1 MKTNSFL
8 IAMLVAV
15 LPSLSKAQN
24 AQPGW
29 TLKQCIEYGL
39 KNYGGIRLAQYQ
51 VETANQQAREAI
63 SQYLPQVTGSGT
75 FTDNIKLQRS
85 VIPANTF
92 GNPEPLT
99 IAFGQKY
106 QTNVAAQA
114 TQTIYDK
121 TLLLGIKANEP
132 NKKLAELNTR
142 QTQEEIVYNVAKN
155 YYQVFVSQQQ
165 IALLKDNM
173 ARTQQVLAILKL
185 QRDNGVIQPVDYT
198 NTEVSYNNA
207 RSQLV
212 LAENSLELA
221 LNQLKFQMGVSQ
233 DQPLML
239 SDSNIV
245 KQLPKVQKQDFDY
258 HNLVSFQQ
266 GERNLDLQR
275 INMERTKAGYLPTLS
290 ANASYGTLSFSNEF
304 KGAFQNFL
312 GFGTVGLRLSLPIF
326 DGFRRDAQY
335 QQNKL
340 TVLTQ
345 EEQQRLNTESF
356 KLQYN
361 NAESQL
367 VRAKTNT
374 ENDDRTVKLAQEVY
388 DITTL
393 QYKQGT
399 KSLTDLLNADKSYR
413 EAQSNYINSLIN
425 YYQAQLDLEQSQGT
439 LLNFYNQL

>member
-1 MKTNSFL
+1 MKTNTFL
-8 IAMLVAV
+8 IAMLMAV

-39 KNYGGIRLAQYQ
+39 KNYGGVRIAQYK

-63 SQYLPQVTGSGT
+63 SQYLPQVTGSGS
-75 FTDNIKLQRS
+75 FIDNVKLQRN
-85 VIPANTF
+85 VIPAGVF
-92 GNPEPLT
+92 GNAEPLT

-106 QTNVAAQA
+106 QTNVTAQA
-114 TQTIYDK
+114 TQAIYDK

-142 QTQEEIVYNVAKN
+142 QTQEDVIYNITKN

-173 ARTQQVLAILKL
+173 SRTEQVLNVLKL

-198 NTEVSYNNA
+198 NTEVSYNNT

-212 LAENSLELA
+212 LAQNSLQLA
-221 LNQLKFQMGVSQ
+221 LNQLKYQMGVSQ
-233 DQPLML
+233 DQQLML
-239 SDSNIV
+239 TDSSIL
-245 KQLPKVQKQDFDY
+245 KQIPRAQKLEFDP
-258 HNLVSFQQ
+258 HNLVSYQQ
-266 GERNLDLQR
+266 AERNLDLQR
-275 INMERTKAGYLPTLS
+275 IQMARTKAGYLPTLS
-290 ANASYGTLSFSNEF
+290 ANASYGTLSFSNQF
-304 KGAFQNFL
+304 GGAFRNFL
-312 GFGTVGLRLSLPIF
+312 GFGTVGLRLTLPIF
-326 DGFRRDAQY
+326 DGFKRDAQY
-335 QQNKL
+335 QQNRL
-340 TVLTQ
+340 TIMTQ
-345 EEQQRLNTESF
+345 EEELRLNTEAF
-356 KLQYN
+356 KLQYSN
-361 NAESQL
+361 SESQL
-367 VRAKTNT
+367 DKARTNT

-388 DITTL
+388 EITTL
-393 QYKQGT
+393 QYKQGV

-413 EAQSNYINSLIN
+413 EAQSNYINSLIS